1 MTKRKSPEAAI
12 VPDGKNLFIVFDGKR
27 IARRGRP
34 GTPQAGTW
42 VSIEP
47 GYSVLDSASGDEIVI
62 EYNGVRVH

>member
-1 MTKRKSPEAAI
+1 MTKRKSPEAA
-12 VPDGKNLFIVFDGKR
+12 VASDGKNLFIVFDGKR
-27 IARRGRP
+27 IAKRGRP